1 MLVSLELHALQVNEW
16 THSEAAELHLLGI
29 PQVAQ
34 HDSMMQV
41 HCAQVRECLLALP
54 QKKWVFTNCNEK
66 HAKLALETLQLQV
79 ILSPIHPPGGYD
91 SMNALACN
99 RNSKT
104 CSPVL

>member
-1 MLVSLELHALQVNEW
+1 MSSDDGHTMQLQSYLFLAFLSWHDMVSIIQA
-16 THSEAAELHLLGI
+16 
-29 PQVAQ
+29 
-34 HDSMMQV
+34 

-79 ILSPIHPPGGYD
+79 MLSPIHPPRGYD
-91 SMNALACN
+91 FIDALAC

-104 CSPVL
+104 CSPVP